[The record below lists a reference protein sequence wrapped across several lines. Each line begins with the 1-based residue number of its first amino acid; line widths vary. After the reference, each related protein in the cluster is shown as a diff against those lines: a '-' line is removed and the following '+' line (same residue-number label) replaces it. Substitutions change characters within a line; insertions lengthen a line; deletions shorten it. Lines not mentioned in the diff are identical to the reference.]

1 MGGRRDCRHGGLS
14 TRRWRGPGVVLGVS
28 LADRAARR
36 LRRVRAAAT
45 RRRGCTIERRR
56 GRRLAGPGSSA
67 AASPGGWRSAAA
79 RPPRR
84 RDSRRPRRSCS
95 RRSAP
100 TPGSAARRGPTNL
113 PPKST
118 AGIECVVGSNLVDRV
133 GVYAFATPQ
142 DALAAYIARM
152 AGYGVALRS
161 GDCSAGKAGDQAWTP
176 GDGPDEGG
184 DQPWRTGCFL
194 DENGKANVRA
204 ICGLEAGSGEVA
216 RYIGVLGA
224 STKIKP
230 LLDWTNAYEDGVETP
245 VPSPPG
251 ICMTAA
257 AGGG

>member
-1 MGGRRDCRHGGLS
+1 M
-14 TRRWRGPGVVLGVS
+14 TRAGVALGVS
-28 LADRAARR
+28 LAVTLLAGCGGSSLPPPAAGDAPSNG
-36 LRRVRAAAT
+36 AA
-45 RRRGCTIERRR
+45 G
-56 GRRLAGPGSSA
+56 GGSPGPGSSA
-67 AASPGGWRSAAA
+67 ATSPGGAGGDAAA
-79 RPPRR
+79 SEPPGFSPAQAQLFASIRSDAR
-84 RDSRRPRRSCS
+84 IGCAPRT
-95 RRSAP
+95 A
-100 TPGSAARRGPTNL
+100 NL
-113 PPKST
+113 PPKAT

-194 DENGKANVRA
+194 DENGKANIRA
-204 ICGLEAGSGEVA
+204 ICGLDAGSGEIA

-251 ICMTAA
+251 ICMTAG

>member
-1 MGGRRDCRHGGLS
+1 MARA
-14 TRRWRGPGVVLGVS
+14 GVVFGVS
-28 LADRAARR
+28 LAVA
-36 LRRVRAAAT
+36 L
-45 RRRGCTIERRR
+45 
-56 GRRLAGPGSSA
+56 LAGCGGSALPPPAAGDAPSSAAGGGSPAPGSSA
-67 AASPGGWRSAAA
+67 AATSGGGADGDGAA
-79 RPPRR
+79 
-84 RDSRRPRRSCS
+84 
-95 RRSAP
+95 SAP
-100 TPGSAARRGPTNL
+100 PGFSPAQAQLFGSIRTDARIGCAPRTDNL
-113 PPKST
+113 PPKAT

-161 GDCSAGKAGDQAWTP
+161 GDCSAGKPGDQAWTP

-230 LLDWTNAYEDGVETP
+230 LLDWTKAYEDGVDTP

-251 ICMTAA
+251 ICMTAG

>member
-1 MGGRRDCRHGGLS
+1 M
-14 TRRWRGPGVVLGVS
+14 
-28 LADRAARR
+28 
-36 LRRVRAAAT
+36 
-45 RRRGCTIERRR
+45 
-56 GRRLAGPGSSA
+56 
-67 AASPGGWRSAAA
+67 
-79 RPPRR
+79 
-84 RDSRRPRRSCS
+84 
-95 RRSAP
+95 
-100 TPGSAARRGPTNL
+100 
-113 PPKST
+113 
-118 AGIECVVGSNLVDRV
+118 VGSNLVDRV
-133 GVYAFATPQ
+133 GVYAFATPE

-176 GDGPDEGG
+176 GDGPNEGG

-230 LLDWTNAYEDGVETP
+230 LLDWTNAYEDGVDTP

-251 ICMTAA
+251 ICMTAG